1 MHRRIFLKT
10 LSLVAASA
18 LLPTKVAANPIN
30 FSMIQFD
37 ENRYTQNNAQ
47 TIMVFLY
54 GGPSE
59 LSGNLTNIEEIN
71 LSSQSDYNVYFN
83 NTLTP
88 TQNNFWQEAGGSVME
103 EMLASSDMNVFRT
116 CYSQLRDDENNRSH
130 GRCVSQNQ
138 RGVNSSN
145 DTNGIF
151 SILANTLYQNGMIDE
166 NTRLPFISMEGDSTF
181 FRASD
186 FTLETFLKPTAFSS
200 DLDNPYFRG
209 STRPWYYYTNDERA
223 TSGYEDS
230 RSSLDATLDR
240 VAQLVNPEGR
250 IKENFD
256 KRVELDEFIQGL
268 NDASIPANIEY
279 PDNLFSRKL
288 SNAIKILSNNPDTKI
303 ISLGSGGLGGW
314 DDHSEASDYPDKM
327 EGLFNSLK
335 VAMEHLKAEGKEG
348 TTNIMV
354 FGDFGRNV
362 NLNNSF
368 GWDHG
373 NLQNLFLLGGKD
385 YFNHVGVVGETKVT
399 GTGEF
404 NRLFLK
410 PADNSYWFEPYS
422 IAATIYSIYG
432 ITNPEYLTG
441 GFGPIENGLLS

>member
-10 LSLVAASA
+10 LSLVAATA
-18 LLPTKVAANPIN
+18 LLPTKVVANPIN

-59 LSGNLTNIEEIN
+59 LSGNLTNLEEIS
-71 LSSQSDYNVYFN
+71 LSSQSDYGVYFN
-83 NTLTP
+83 NEITP
-88 TQNNFWQEAGGSVME
+88 TQNNFWQEAGGQIME
-103 EMLASSDMNVFRT
+103 EMLSSGDMNIFRT
-116 CYSQLRDDENNRSH
+116 CYSQLRDDERNRSH
-130 GRCVSQNQ
+130 GLCVSQNQ
-138 RGVNSSN
+138 RGVNSRDN
-145 DTNGIF
+145 TNGIF
-151 SILANTLYQNGMIDE
+151 SNIANTLYLNGMIDE
-166 NTRLPFISMEGDSTF
+166 NTRLPFISMEGDSNF
-181 FRASD
+181 FRAAD
-186 FTLETFLKPTAFSS
+186 FSLEAFLKPIAFSS
-200 DLDNPYFRG
+200 DLKNPYFRG
-209 STRPWYYYTNDERA
+209 STRPWYYYTSAERGVTGYENTRA
-223 TSGYEDS
+223 TF
-230 RSSLDATLDR
+230 DATLDSA
-240 VAQLVNPEGR
+240 AQSINPEGR

-256 KRVELDEFIQGL
+256 KRVELDDFISDL
-268 NDASIPANIEY
+268 NNASIPASINY
-279 PDNLFSRKL
+279 PDNFFAKKL
-288 SNAIKILSNNPDTKI
+288 SNAIKILSNNSDTKI

-314 DDHSEASDYPDKM
+314 DDHSDALDYPDKM
-327 EGLFNSLK
+327 EDLFSSLK
-335 VAMEHLKAEGKEG
+335 VAVQHLKAEGIDG
-348 TTNIMV
+348 RTNIMV

-385 YFNHVGVVGETKVT
+385 YFNHVGVVGETKVE

-422 IAATIYSIYG
+422 IAATLYSIYG